1 MITQRQSLGLLWG
14 AFLLSLVCLG
24 PRQAAAATLE
34 LTGPAGAAV
43 SLNDR
48 PLGQFPLDG
57 PLELPPGRYEIRC
70 YHPGHIRF
78 AYTVRLLS
86 NDHWQRVTVRL
97 VPLSRRTAWA
107 SNLLLA
113 GLGQHYLG
121 HSRRGYVYN
130 AVEVGGLLTALAGEL
145 QRTNLKSDYLKL
157 ADLYNRS
164 VNAEEITSLRGEAEA
179 KYNDMKDMEKLRD
192 TGLLVAGGTIVV
204 SIIDALL
211 SFPSV
216 EAGAGDVPVDTGAL
230 ETPWRGT
237 AHPNAMHA
245 GLKLTF

>member
-1 MITQRQSLGLLWG
+1 
-14 AFLLSLVCLG
+14 
-24 PRQAAAATLE
+24 
-34 LTGPAGAAV
+34 
-43 SLNDR
+43 
-48 PLGQFPLDG
+48 
-57 PLELPPGRYEIRC
+57 
-70 YHPGHIRF
+70 
-78 AYTVRLLS
+78 
-86 NDHWQRVTVRL
+86 
-97 VPLSRRTAWA
+97 
-107 SNLLLA
+107 
-113 GLGQHYLG
+113 
-121 HSRRGYVYN
+121 VYN